1 MSFLDIVLGSLLL
14 YAVYKGLVNGLF
26 AELASLISLL
36 LGVYIAV
43 KFSDLTTETLGK
55 FVHWNPKTIQI
66 TAFFLTFILVVIGI
80 SLLAK
85 ALTKIASIAY
95 LGWLN
100 KLGGAVVRVFKTV
113 LIISIFLSLFEK
125 INYDNFF
132 AKKETLDQSLFYRP
146 IQKTSG
152 FLFPTL
158 EKWMMEL
165 KKSKSNQE

>member
-1 MSFLDIVLGSLLL
+1 MSFLDIVFGSLLL
-14 YAVYKGLVNGLF
+14 YAAYKGLINGFF

-36 LGVYIAV
+36 LGVYVAV
-43 KFSDLTTETLGK
+43 KFSDLATETLGR

-80 SLLAK
+80 TLIAK
-85 ALTKIASIAY
+85 ALTKMASFAF
-95 LGWLN
+95 LGWIN
-100 KLGGAVVRVFKTV
+100 KLGGAFVRVLKTV
-113 LIISIFLSLFEK
+113 LIISVFLSLFER

-132 AKKETLDQSLFYRP
+132 AKKETLDNSTFYRP

-158 EKWMMEL
+158 EKWFVEM
-165 KKSKSNQE
+165 KKK

>member
-1 MSFLDIVLGSLLL
+1 MSFLDIILGSLLL
-14 YAVYKGLVNGLF
+14 YAAYKGLVNGLF

-36 LGVYIAV
+36 LGVYVAV
-43 KFSDLTTETLGK
+43 KFSDLTTLTLGK

-85 ALTKIASIAY
+85 ILTKIAGFTY

-100 KLGGAVVRVFKTV
+100 KLGGAFVRILKTV
-113 LIISIFLSLFEK
+113 LIISVFLSLFEK
-125 INYDNFF
+125 INYNNFF
-132 AKKETLDQSLFYRP
+132 AKEETLDSSIFYRP

-152 FLFPTL
+152 FLFPAL
-158 EKWMMEL
+158 EKWL
-165 KKSKSNQE
+165 GKIKKKK